1 MFAVLPFASHILR
14 RFHSKPDFNNS
25 IINDNEKLTYV
36 NEANKSFSEIKK
48 PSEIPVLPA
57 VPIRELTRS
66 FGDIHKA
73 CQNADLS
80 ESKKIDASRAQSLG
94 DLTRLDKHPPVV
106 TGVNV
111 KELKSSF
118 CKFDQ
123 LSKKVLHVRST
134 DPAKASKTFSQGV
147 TDGTG
152 TSTCKACE
160 KTVFAMEQIKAERAV
175 WHKNCFRCH
184 TCNKQLTVDIY
195 SSHEGELY
203 CKPHFKELFK
213 PKVVI
218 DDEEPVRRRKPEMII
233 RENQP
238 VELPPD
244 VVRASDKPDL
254 GLEELS
260 SLNVKSRFQV
270 FEKQDTPD
278 SSLEKSPT
286 TVSVKRSSSILSKVA
301 KFQKKGMDVG
311 VSDEALNGFVCEE
324 SESSEEEDDNDSDET
339 DDKGIVKCR
348 RNKRET
354 PVSFT
359 KIDDVKKN
367 WESQQDMMTRRE
379 EMREQRKEELQ
390 QIRSRLFMG
399 KQGKMKE
406 LYEQAVAES
415 EGKVSK
421 KDIENDIIKSE
432 RARVV
437 REKFE
442 KGVAAPSDDEEGDGE
457 TKTNTSS
464 KHVEEDMS
472 VFEEGISKKSRSIF
486 LEMDAN
492 AVKTQQ
498 TAAPITTA
506 PPPRESMIV
515 KKGREVFYSRQ
526 ASEDVVKSSD
536 VVEDV
541 TIETADV
548 SSKFKFFETYKAPEK
563 QRKAF
568 RITPPREGQVKTESP
583 EREIYRD
590 PDVVR
595 ADDKLEE
602 EETVLKSQTT
612 SRMLSMFRQL
622 EEQKEVIPD
631 GPKPKKCFTPPP
643 DYKGSAGNSEDECD
657 DDDDE
662 EDEDDEEEEEEESVT
677 EDGVVKSSYKV
688 KDEFLEKA
696 RNAARA
702 KQLAAKFESW
712 EPEKQSNNNAITMLE
727 SEHASIDS
735 TKSLRAKFESLRTET
750 PTKEKARPKVNRFV
764 VSFYFFN
771 F

>member
-1 MFAVLPFASHILR
+1 MVLFT
-14 RFHSKPDFNNS
+14 D
-25 IINDNEKLTYV
+25 E
-36 NEANKSFSEIKK
+36 
-48 PSEIPVLPA
+48 
-57 VPIRELTRS
+57 
-66 FGDIHKA
+66 DI
-73 CQNADLS
+73 
-80 ESKKIDASRAQSLG
+80 
-94 DLTRLDKHPPVV
+94 
-106 TGVNV
+106 GV
-111 KELKSSF
+111 
-118 CKFDQ
+118 
-123 LSKKVLHVRST
+123 RM
-134 DPAKASKTFSQGV
+134 P
-147 TDGTG
+147 
-152 TSTCKACE
+152 
-160 KTVFAMEQIKAERAV
+160 
-175 WHKNCFRCH
+175 
-184 TCNKQLTVDIY
+184 
-195 SSHEGELY
+195 
-203 CKPHFKELFK
+203 
-213 PKVVI
+213 
-218 DDEEPVRRRKPEMII
+218 
-233 RENQP
+233 
-238 VELPPD
+238 
-244 VVRASDKPDL
+244 SDKPDL

-515 KKGREVFYSRQ
+515 KKGRE
-526 ASEDVVKSSD
+526 
-536 VVEDV
+536 
-541 TIETADV
+541 
-548 SSKFKFFETYKAPEK
+548 
-563 QRKAF
+563 
-568 RITPPREGQVKTESP
+568 TESP

>member
-1 MFAVLPFASHILR
+1 
-14 RFHSKPDFNNS
+14 
-25 IINDNEKLTYV
+25 
-36 NEANKSFSEIKK
+36 
-48 PSEIPVLPA
+48 
-57 VPIRELTRS
+57 
-66 FGDIHKA
+66 
-73 CQNADLS
+73 
-80 ESKKIDASRAQSLG
+80 
-94 DLTRLDKHPPVV
+94 
-106 TGVNV
+106 
-111 KELKSSF
+111 
-118 CKFDQ
+118 
-123 LSKKVLHVRST
+123 
-134 DPAKASKTFSQGV
+134 
-147 TDGTG
+147 
-152 TSTCKACE
+152 
-160 KTVFAMEQIKAERAV
+160 
-175 WHKNCFRCH
+175 
-184 TCNKQLTVDIY
+184 
-195 SSHEGELY
+195 
-203 CKPHFKELFK
+203 
-213 PKVVI
+213 
-218 DDEEPVRRRKPEMII
+218 
-233 RENQP
+233 
-238 VELPPD
+238 
-244 VVRASDKPDL
+244 
-254 GLEELS
+254 
-260 SLNVKSRFQV
+260 
-270 FEKQDTPD
+270 
-278 SSLEKSPT
+278 
-286 TVSVKRSSSILSKVA
+286 
-301 KFQKKGMDVG
+301 
-311 VSDEALNGFVCEE
+311 
-324 SESSEEEDDNDSDET
+324 
-339 DDKGIVKCR
+339 
-348 RNKRET
+348 
-354 PVSFT
+354 
-359 KIDDVKKN
+359 
-367 WESQQDMMTRRE
+367 
-379 EMREQRKEELQ
+379 
-390 QIRSRLFMG
+390 
-399 KQGKMKE
+399 MKE

-515 KKGREVFYSRQ
+515 KKGRE
-526 ASEDVVKSSD
+526 
-536 VVEDV
+536 
-541 TIETADV
+541 
-548 SSKFKFFETYKAPEK
+548 
-563 QRKAF
+563 
-568 RITPPREGQVKTESP
+568 TESP